1 MKTIIKQIFGER
13 KEMEKVSED
22 DIRNLIEKWK
32 IEESAILE
40 YKSTESLKVYKNGNL
55 INEAEPEKCR
65 QDKKED
71 LLIKP
76 LVAFLNK
83 HQPDG
88 GLLIWGIKDNKY
100 GIPIGLR
107 AFQTGT
113 IKKDFIERWIFMNI
127 SSVPF
132 VKDFPNIEIEE
143 IEIDGKSV
151 FLIEIHPRD
160 FNTVYFSKIT
170 NKVYI
175 RRGKN
180 SPEIPLPDIYR
191 LIKEKIIAKVFV
203 IPEPKIQPLDSEK
216 VKAEIKFFYLNK
228 GYKPAEWVKSLL
240 TIKVEGEKRN
250 LKFNATTSFVFKP
263 PNKLHFVWNSEITC
277 PIEGIT
283 FQIDRYFKEVIY
295 PHKPHEICTL
305 IIEYTNNTHLKIEIQ
320 TYEYEGM
327 SKQQIHLLPNGKLE
341 EEFSIFAPYVA

>member
-1 MKTIIKQIFGER
+1 MRTIIKQIFGER
-13 KEMEKVSED
+13 KETEKVSGE

-40 YKSTESLKVYKNGNL
+40 YKSTESLKIDKNGNL
-55 INEAEPEKCR
+55 INESEPEKCR

-100 GIPIGLR
+100 GIPIELK
-107 AFQTGT
+107 AFQTGRV
-113 IKKDFIERWIFMNI
+113 KKENIERWISMNI

-132 VKDFPNIEIEE
+132 IKDFPNVEVEE
-143 IEIDGKSV
+143 VEIDGKSV

-180 SPEIPLPDIYR
+180 STEIPLPEISK
-191 LIKEKIIAKVFV
+191 LIGEKIIAKVF
-203 IPEPKIQPLDSEK
+203 IIPKIKKLESLENEK
-216 VKAEIKFFYLNK
+216 VRAEIEFQYLNE
-228 GYKPAEWVKSLL
+228 GQRPAEWTKSILIVKV
-240 TIKVEGEKRN
+240 KEGERN
-250 LKFNATTSFVFKP
+250 LKINTTDLTAFYPQDRSFI
-263 PNKLHFVWNSEITC
+263 WNSEITC
-277 PIEGIT
+277 PEKGIS
-283 FQIDRYFKEVIY
+283 FQVDKYSKEVIY
-295 PHKPHEICTL
+295 PHIPHNIGIL
-305 IIEYTNNTHLKIEIQ
+305 IIEYQAKLEFEIRTHEFRGSSAQKFI
-320 TYEYEGM
+320 
-327 SKQQIHLLPNGKLE
+327 LLPDGKLE
-341 EEFSIFAPYVA
+341 QQLSIFAPYVI